1 MDRAADSPAIG
12 RCWPRWTGATSCSAT
27 PNGSCSAC
35 SGCPSAGS
43 PSTPP
48 RRVCTGD
55 GIESAHVLWRSAI
68 EASGFPGI
76 HRQPPRLRRGLL
88 DAYLQRIIDRD
99 LPDHGVSVRRPETLR
114 RWLAAYAGA
123 SSTSASYS
131 RILDATTAG
140 DSSQPAKTTL
150 ATATGAAMAGPLF
163 ESLVTLTVRA
173 AAQAAEAKVGH
184 LRTRNSDH
192 EIDLIVEGPDGQVLG
207 A

>member
-1 MDRAADSPAIG
+1 M
-12 RCWPRWTGATSCSAT
+12 
-27 PNGSCSAC
+27 
-35 SGCPSAGS
+35 
-43 PSTPP
+43 
-48 RRVCTGD
+48 
-55 GIESAHVLWRSAI
+55 
-68 EASGFPGI
+68 
-76 HRQPPRLRRGLL
+76 